1 MEHVVV
7 VESVKSFEAA
17 CRALEAAIAD
27 HRFGVLHIH
36 DVRPTLAKKGVVLD
50 RDLRIYDVCNPQ
62 RAKQLLDQNMLVSAA
77 LPCAISVFEQGGKTK
92 IAFLRPTAVLGL
104 FGSPELAS
112 TAAEVEQTI
121 EEIVRAA
128 VR

>member
-1 MEHVVV
+1 
-7 VESVKSFEAA
+7 
-17 CRALEAAIAD
+17 
-27 HRFGVLHIH
+27 
-36 DVRPTLAKKGVVLD
+36 
-50 RDLRIYDVCNPQ
+50 
-62 RAKQLLDQNMLVSAA
+62 MLVSAA

-112 TAAEVEQTI
+112 TAAAVEQAI
-121 EEIVRAA
+121 DEIVRAA